1 MWRMSIATSVVV
13 RPSNYLSIALIAMS
27 VFLLA
32 SAVMLA
38 SSPLA
43 ASAFVFHQ
51 LLIVLCVAA
60 AIHSV
65 LSRAR
70 YRKIFFIDI
79 SASGVIRLRHTDPT
93 ALPESSWPMSALQD
107 RGEIVQLQRD
117 STLWSML
124 LLLRFRSGNGLVH
137 TVMVLPDSL
146 DEASFRTL
154 STACHWVALQGVE
167 PQI

>member
-32 SAVMLA
+32 SAVILVR
-38 SSPLA
+38 SPVGD
-43 ASAFVFHQ
+43 SALVFHQ
-51 LLIVLCVAA
+51 LLVVICVSA
-60 AIHSV
+60 AIYSV

-93 ALPESSWPMSALQD
+93 AQPESHLPMSDLQD

-124 LLLRFRSGNGLVH
+124 LLLRFRSGNGSVR

>member
-1 MWRMSIATSVVV
+1 MSIATSVVV
-13 RPSNYLSIALIAMS
+13 RPSKCLSLTLIVMS
-27 VFLLA
+27 ILLLISAILLA
-32 SAVMLA
+32 SF
-38 SSPLA
+38 PLDD
-43 ASAFVFHQ
+43 SVFVFHQ
-51 LLIVLCVAA
+51 LLIALCVAA
-60 AIHSV
+60 AIYSV
-65 LSRAR
+65 LVPAR
-70 YRKIFFIDI
+70 HEKIFFIDI
-79 SASGVIRLRHTDPT
+79 SASGVIRLRHTDQT
-93 ALPESSWPMSALQD
+93 APPESSMQMSDFQD

-167 PQI
+167 LQS